1 LTRSARI
8 AFLLLAVATLGGL
21 YVAQHLRHSDPV
33 VLGVRVTRTF
43 SPIGS
48 GPRTASV
55 SFWLKRDD
63 TVAVAVVD
71 DRGNEVRTLAGS
83 RSVNRKTRTSFDW
96 DGNSQDGK
104 PALDGWYRFRI
115 GLARQGR
122 SLTVPNGVR
131 LDTIPAVPVVKQV
144 DPARGAGPL
153 ILPGAKVV
161 VGRIGGTRGHNVEGF
176 VLRTDTVP
184 SRIVRRF
191 PLPDKPSSISWDGRI
206 GGRPAADG
214 VYLLGLTETDGAGNR
229 GSSLARLT
237 PVAGP
242 ARGKPGVTVRH
253 LGVQAPSL
261 PARPGQVVRVGVDA
275 RGHAFEWSLRPSTGG
290 ALLSHGKARGTR
302 LVFRV
307 PAKARGVVQL
317 TVAGNGSRV
326 SVPVA
331 IATGK
336 PKLLLVLPT
345 IRWQA
350 LAPVDGDGDGLPD
363 LLPLGRS
370 ASADRLMPAIKG
382 GLDGWAAEVLPLLK
396 VMAQSRI
403 SADATTDL
411 ALAQGRGPKMADYN
425 GIVLAGEE
433 TWLPESLLRAIRNR
447 VNAGKRVL
455 DLGLDSLRRTV
466 QIWGAVISS
475 PSKPSRADA
484 LGGVRSQ
491 TQADASYQLQWKDT
505 IGLFS
510 TTGGRIYAPA
520 GWSGTAKVESP
531 GAFVAAAGPEAG
543 IAGIAAWTLGKGIY
557 IRPGITHI
565 AANALVG
572 PTMLEFLTQ
581 ALAVTAGN

>member
-1 LTRSARI
+1 
-8 AFLLLAVATLGGL
+8 
-21 YVAQHLRHSDPV
+21 
-33 VLGVRVTRTF
+33 
-43 SPIGS
+43 
-48 GPRTASV
+48 
-55 SFWLKRDD
+55 
-63 TVAVAVVD
+63 
-71 DRGNEVRTLAGS
+71 
-83 RSVNRKTRTSFDW
+83 
-96 DGNSQDGK
+96 
-104 PALDGWYRFRI
+104 
-115 GLARQGR
+115 
-122 SLTVPNGVR
+122 
-131 LDTIPAVPVVKQV
+131 
-144 DPARGAGPL
+144 
-153 ILPGAKVV
+153 
-161 VGRIGGTRGHNVEGF
+161 
-176 VLRTDTVP
+176 
-184 SRIVRRF
+184 
-191 PLPDKPSSISWDGRI
+191 
-206 GGRPAADG
+206 
-214 VYLLGLTETDGAGNR
+214 
-229 GSSLARLT
+229 
-237 PVAGP
+237 
-242 ARGKPGVTVRH
+242 
-253 LGVQAPSL
+253 
-261 PARPGQVVRVGVDA
+261 
-275 RGHAFEWSLRPSTGG
+275 
-290 ALLSHGKARGTR
+290 
-302 LVFRV
+302 
-307 PAKARGVVQL
+307 
-317 TVAGNGSRV
+317 
-326 SVPVA
+326 
-331 IATGK
+331 
-336 PKLLLVLPT
+336 
-345 IRWQA
+345 
-350 LAPVDGDGDGLPD
+350 
-363 LLPLGRS
+363 
-370 ASADRLMPAIKG
+370 MPAIKG